1 MQWPA
6 TSVAVVV
13 AMISAAMV
21 VGPAGEARAQD
32 CNDAFC
38 TPGIKG
44 GVTLGAPC
52 NDTQYYV
59 FGTTSWGRLVFCGSP
74 RRYEP
79 RYFRSLPMKGVK
91 AENSLCQ
98 GLENSVAQGFDGRYL
113 FCQAL
118 DGQPLWRA
126 KID

>member
-6 TSVAVVV
+6 TSVAVVI

-21 VGPAGEARAQD
+21 VGPAGKAQSQD

-38 TPGIKG
+38 TPGIRG
-44 GVTLGAPC
+44 GVTLGATC
-52 NDTQYYV
+52 DNTQYYV
-59 FGTTSWGRLVFCGSP
+59 FGTTASGRLVFCGSP

-91 AENSLCQ
+91 AENTLCQ
-98 GLENSVAQGFDGRYL
+98 GLENSVAQGLDGRYL

-118 DGQPLWRA
+118 DGRPLWRA
-126 KID
+126 RAE